1 MRGGFCDVVPEVP
14 WGAEPLSAVDKAG
27 ALSTDDFEADDE
39 DDFDAVDEDEDDTP
53 DTDAS
58 AFA

>member
-1 MRGGFCDVVPEVP
+1 M
-14 WGAEPLSAVDKAG
+14 DKAG
-27 ALSTDDFEADDE
+27 ALSTDDFEADE
-39 DDFDAVDEDEDDTP
+39 EDFDAVDEDEDDTP

>member
-1 MRGGFCDVVPEVP
+1 MRGGFCVVVPEVP

-27 ALSTDDFEADDE
+27 ALSTDDFEADE
-39 DDFDAVDEDEDDTP
+39 EDFDAVDEDEDDTP